1 MLPNEKLNFDDFRFV
16 CDWCQPSIEWSYR
29 CSATNCYCGE
39 GYCGPFSMIK
49 KLVEM
54 LNKESNHE

>member
-1 MLPNEKLNFDDFRFV
+1 MLPNEKLDFDDFRSV
-16 CDWCQPSIEWSYR
+16 CDWNQASIEWTNR
-29 CSATNCYCGE
+29 CSATNSYCAE